1 MSRLR
6 MAAGAVGAAVAV
18 AGLTTAGAGTLAQ
31 ASAKPADTIL
41 AGSTV
46 PFTAGIRA
54 TGDVAG
60 SQRLTIELWLK
71 PRQAAAA
78 RFATAV
84 STPGSPLFHRYLSPA
99 GYAARFGATR
109 GAASKVES
117 WLRSRGFT
125 AIRADAQRTY
135 VRATAPTS
143 KINAAFR
150 VRLKLYKS
158 SAAANAGRYALRA
171 NDRPL
176 SMPASLAGRVLG
188 VTGLDNA
195 APILPLIRQNARP
208 AGAKSGRAA
217 PGGAKSGRAAPGG
230 NPACSQYYG
239 QHKVTGLPE
248 QFGTT
253 TFPTE
258 VCGYSAG
265 QLRAAYGANMTNT
278 GRGQTI
284 ALVELGLARAMFL
297 TLKDYAAAS
306 KMPAPST
313 RRYAELSLGENSCGD
328 PFNIEE
334 QTDVESSY
342 DMAPGASQLVVG
354 GDSCNTGDFGLQG
367 LFNADMA
374 VLDGSGGHPLATV
387 VSNSWEV
394 PLGELQPVSFT
405 KIEHAF
411 LTKAAAEG
419 VGMYFSSGDSS
430 GVLAP
435 SDDPFA
441 IAVGGTAVGIGKTGS
456 HLFETG
462 WSTGSS
468 LLSANGHRWI
478 FVGEQG
484 AAGGGPSLLWR
495 QPGYQRG
502 VVPPALAKAQGSVGG
517 PARSV
522 PDISADA
529 DPFTGMAVGLLTFKK
544 GQLPT
549 FGEQTIGGTSVA
561 SPLVAGIVTAAQA
574 GQPAAF
580 GFADPAIYK
589 LAGTDAYHD
598 TLPLTRASSALYRG
612 TACDAATC
620 GDQILTIFDDQNPN
634 MFGYTGQ
641 VTLPGYDNM
650 SGVGTPNGLKFIIGL
665 RSLEG

>member
-143 KINAAFR
+143 KINTAFR

-208 AGAKSGRAA
+208 AGAKSGR
-217 PGGAKSGRAAPGG
+217 SAPGG
-230 NPACSQYYG
+230 NPGCSQYYG

-278 GRGQTI
+278 GRDQTI

-367 LFNADMA
+367 LFNADVA

-430 GVLAP
+430 GVLTP

-462 WSTGSS
+462 WST
-468 LLSANGHRWI
+468 
-478 FVGEQG
+478 
-484 AAGGGPSLLWR
+484 GPSLLWR

-598 TLPLTRASSALYRG
+598 TLPLTSASSALYRG